1 MYWFYSILYSESA
14 TESQGKN
21 LQMAKKS
28 FCGFLVLEL
37 ENVRILSA

>member
-1 MYWFYSILYSESA
+1 MKSSGNGI
-14 TESQGKN
+14 TRKKP
-21 LQMAKKS
+21 QMAKKS

>member
-1 MYWFYSILYSESA
+1 MYWFYSILHSESQRNHK
-14 TESQGKN
+14 EKN
-21 LQMAKKS
+21 RKWLIKS